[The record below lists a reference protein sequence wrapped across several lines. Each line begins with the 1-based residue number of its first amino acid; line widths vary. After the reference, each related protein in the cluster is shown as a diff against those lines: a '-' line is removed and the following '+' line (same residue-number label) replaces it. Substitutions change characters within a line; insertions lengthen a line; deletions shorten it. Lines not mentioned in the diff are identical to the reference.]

1 MALVFQRNEV
11 EFERTG
17 VKGNIPNNDVAYLMY
32 YLQCVCTSINCNN
45 DPDIQRFTNY
55 NNWSSLST
63 DEQRALVVVCYAFSP
78 DVLADRVF
86 FHSDTLCGERAN
98 EFYTIN
104 QVRNQL
110 VAAESIITAGRVRV
124 VNQIMTYK
132 VGWMHIYYIGP
143 MQRLLA
149 RLNTSSQRPA
159 FSHTPTYTAPVI
171 RQRTTTKTYNMRGLI
186 LTIIFILI
194 TIIILFIIFM
204 H

>member
-1 MALVFQRNEV
+1 MALVFQRNKV

-17 VKGNIPNNDVAYLMY
+17 VKGNIPNNDIAYLMY

-55 NNWSSLST
+55 YNWSSLSI
-63 DEQRALVVVCYAFSP
+63 DEQRALVAVCYAFSP

-110 VAAESIITAGRVRV
+110 VAAESIIIAGRVRV
-124 VNQIMTYK
+124 NTMKFANQMKILLIFLFTLSTFVSGGPLSYAACQTACNKGAMTCYGIAGVTFG
-132 VGWMHIYYIGP
+132 VGAVPACGLAQGSCMAACTP
-143 MQRLLA
+143 LLVA
-149 RLNTSSQRPA
+149 P
-159 FSHTPTYTAPVI
+159 TP
-171 RQRTTTKTYNMRGLI
+171 
-186 LTIIFILI
+186 
-194 TIIILFIIFM
+194 
-204 H
+204 